1 MCSSNHGDHD
11 MGWILWAQRCSLP
24 SKLAAWPLAQVH
36 VMRSKFNLG
45 GPNIVFFSHPL
56 LCHYLSP
63 RLIVTTEAFSRHTR
77 PVITYISLVITFSVG
92 ESFHLRCVCEMVS
105 MRRAT
110 AWLSAGDEQRD
121 KSQLTSARTLPFFNY
136 APCSHW
142 CIMWEVR
149 KRKFM
154 ATHCG
159 GNRISL
165 VYSIRRSV
173 SAFRRHASAKTRC
186 CLQTYRQT
194 QMWWLWSLWGL
205 EL

>member
-1 MCSSNHGDHD
+1 MFVKSCDHD

-24 SKLAAWPLAQVH
+24 TKLAAWPLAQVH

-136 APCSHW
+136 ALLAL
-142 CIMWEVR
+142 MYNV
-149 KRKFM
+149 
-154 ATHCG
+154 G
-159 GNRISL
+159 GE
-165 VYSIRRSV
+165 
-173 SAFRRHASAKTRC
+173 KTQIYGHT
-186 CLQTYRQT
+186 L
-194 QMWWLWSLWGL
+194 WWKPHFSCVFH
-205 EL
+205 